1 MSVLNRIAAFW
12 RNLFRKGDVE
22 QELSDELAYA
32 LDALVEK
39 KITEGLSEVEAR
51 RQAAMQLGGVE
62 QLKEKIREA
71 KAGYYIEGVG
81 RDLRYAGRMFFKNPG
96 FTVVAIIA
104 LALGIGANT
113 AIFSLVNGVLLRPL
127 PFPDAER
134 IVYFE
139 GKNPAAGITDSNI
152 SYLDFTDWSQ
162 QTDLFASTAAYWT
175 GNADLSGDG
184 AEPEAVPRAG
194 VTTGFFYVLGVQPV
208 LGRPFVPE
216 DDKPATFNE
225 GRGTVAIISHGL
237 WKRRF
242 GSDPAIVGKQV
253 VMKSRPLTVIG
264 VMPPGFEY
272 PEQTQIWVNS
282 AVNLSE
288 EPRDNR
294 AWSAIARLNSNV
306 DLKQAQTRV
315 SAINA
320 RLDQQ
325 FHDTNKGWD
334 VSLWTLH
341 ERLVRDIK
349 PSLLALLGAVGLVLL
364 IACANIANLLLAR
377 SAARQKE
384 IAIRAAMGASRSRVL
399 RQMLTESILLSA
411 SGGVLGLVFSIW
423 LTDVLMSMLPEGAP
437 RLEQIGID
445 YRVLTFALGVSAL
458 TGVLFGIVPALQASK
473 LDVTSALKEGGRSAE
488 GHRRTSGRSLLLIGE
503 VALSLMLLVG
513 AGLLIKSF
521 LRLQEVRPGF
531 NAHNVL
537 IANLSLQGPK
547 YKDDQQCVEFFR
559 QLNERLEEVPGVQA
573 AGGRGNLPLNAS
585 GYAIG
590 RGFIPEGRPLTVDKA
605 KDAMFSTITGDYF
618 RALQIP
624 LLSGRTFGPRDNAD
638 GPKVVIINETTAKR
652 HFGSPTAAIGKRLS
666 IWAAFRGHRRDEK
679 FMREIVGVVGDTKT
693 GSLAG
698 EGGAQIYVPHAQDS
712 QWNFMGLVIRTAG
725 DPGAFATTLRRE
737 VQALDK
743 DQPIYNVRT
752 MDDVVMNSLGT
763 RRVSMPL
770 FAVFACAALLLAAIG
785 IYGVMAYSVAQR
797 THEIGIRMALG
808 AQRSDVLGLVVRQGM
823 TLSVIGVAVGLAGAF
838 ALTRLIANLLF
849 NVRPDD
855 PTTYLA
861 ISLLL
866 GAVAFLACYLPARR
880 AAKLDPVIALSRV

>member
-1 MSVLNRIAAFW
+1 M
-12 RNLFRKGDVE
+12 
-22 QELSDELAYA
+22 
-32 LDALVEK
+32 
-39 KITEGLSEVEAR
+39 
-51 RQAAMQLGGVE
+51 LG
-62 QLKEKIREA
+62 
-71 KAGYYIEGVG
+71 
-81 RDLRYAGRMFFKNPG
+81 DLRYALRKLAKAPAFAAIAIL
-96 FTVVAIIA
+96 TV
-104 LALGIGANT
+104 ALGIGANT

-127 PFPDAER
+127 PFPNAER
-134 IVYFE
+134 IIYFE
-139 GKNPAAGITDSNI
+139 GKNPAAGITESNI

-194 VTTGFFYVLGVQPV
+194 VTTGFFSVLGVQPV

-216 DDKPATFNE
+216 DDKPATFSE

-320 RLDQQ
+320 QLDKQ
-325 FHDTNKGWD
+325 FHETNKGWD
-334 VSLWTLH
+334 ASLWTLH
-341 ERLVRDIK
+341 ERLVREVK
-349 PSLLALLGAVGLVLL
+349 PSLLALLGAVGFVLL
-364 IACANIANLLLAR
+364 IACANVANLLLAR

-384 IAIRAAMGASRSRVL
+384 IAIRAAMGASRTRVL

-411 SGGVLGLVFSIW
+411 IGGAAGLVLSIW
-423 LTDVLMSMLPEGAP
+423 LTDLLMSMLPEGAP

-473 LDVTSALKEGGRSAE
+473 LDVTSALKEGGRGAE
-488 GHRRTSGRSLLLIGE
+488 GHRRTNARSLLLIGE

-521 LRLQEVRPGF
+521 LRLQEIRPGF

-537 IANLSLQGPK
+537 IANLALPYPK
-547 YKDDQQCVEFFR
+547 YQYEQFEEFFR
-559 QLNERLEEVPGVQA
+559 RLTERLEAAPGVQA
-573 AGGRGNLPLNAS
+573 AGGGINLPLNAS
-585 GYAIG
+585 GYALG
-590 RGFIPEGRPLTVDKA
+590 RGFIPEGRPLTVDENR
-605 KDAMFSTITGDYF
+605 DAMFSAITGDYF

-624 LLSGRTFGPRDNAD
+624 LLAGRTFDLRDNAD
-638 GPKVVIINETTAKR
+638 APKVVIINETIAKR
-652 HFGSPTAAIGKRLS
+652 HFGSATEAIGKRLS
-666 IWAAFRGHRRDEK
+666 IWRDEK

-693 GSLAG
+693 GSLTG
-698 EGGAQIYVPHAQDS
+698 EGGAQIYVPNAQAEF
-712 QWNFMGLVIRTAG
+712 NLMGLVIRTAG
-725 DPGAFATTLRRE
+725 DPAAFATTLRHE

-743 DQPIYNVRT
+743 DQPVYSVRT
-752 MDDVVMNSLGT
+752 MDDVVANSLGT
-763 RRVSMPL
+763 RRVSMQL
-770 FAVFACAALLLAAIG
+770 FTVFAIAALLLAAIG
-785 IYGVMAYSVAQR
+785 IYGVMAYSVTQR
-797 THEIGIRMALG
+797 IQEIGIRMALG
-808 AQRSDVLGLVVRQGM
+808 AQKSDVLRVVVRQGM
-823 TLSVIGVAVGLAGAF
+823 ILAVIGVVAGLIGAF
-838 ALTRLIANLLF
+838 GLTRVMGSLLF

-855 PTTYLA
+855 TTTYLA
-861 ISLLL
+861 ISFMLIV
-866 GAVAFLACYLPARR
+866 VAFLACYLPARR
-880 AAKLDPVIALSRV
+880 AAKLDPMIALSRT

>member
-1 MSVLNRIAAFW
+1 MNTLLHDIRHGVRML
-12 RNLFRKGDVE
+12 LKHKGF
-22 QELSDELAYA
+22 SA
-32 LDALVEK
+32 
-39 KITEGLSEVEAR
+39 
-51 RQAAMQLGGVE
+51 
-62 QLKEKIREA
+62 
-71 KAGYYIEGVG
+71 
-81 RDLRYAGRMFFKNPG
+81 
-96 FTVVAIIA
+96 VAIIA
-104 LALGIGANT
+104 LGLGIGANT

-127 PFPDAER
+127 PFPNSDR
-134 IVYFE
+134 IIYFG

-194 VTTGFFYVLGVQPV
+194 VTTGFFSVLGVQPV
-208 LGRPFVPE
+208 LGRAIVPE

-242 GSDPAIVGKQV
+242 GSDPAIIGRV
-253 VMKSRPLTVIG
+253 VQMKSRPLTVIG

-282 AVNLSE
+282 AVNLSQ

-294 AWSAIARLNSNV
+294 AWSAIARLNPNV

-320 RLDQQ
+320 RLDKQ
-325 FHDTNKGWD
+325 FHETNKGWD

-341 ERLVRDIK
+341 ERLVREVK

-364 IACANIANLLLAR
+364 IACANVANLLLAR

-384 IAIRAAMGASRSRVL
+384 IAIRAAMGASRTRVL

-411 SGGVLGLVFSIW
+411 IGGIAGLILSIW
-423 LTDVLMSMLPEGAP
+423 LTDVLMSMLPESAP
-437 RLEQIGID
+437 RFEHIGID
-445 YRVLTFALGVSAL
+445 YRVLAFALGVSAL

-473 LDVTSALKEGGRSAE
+473 LDVTSALKEGGRSGE
-488 GHRRTSGRSLLLIGE
+488 GHRRTSARSLLLIGE

-521 LRLQEVRPGF
+521 LRLQEIRPGF

-537 IANLSLQGPK
+537 IANLALPYPK
-547 YKDDQQCVEFFR
+547 YGNQQFEEFFR
-559 QLNERLEEVPGVQA
+559 QLKERLEAAPGVQA
-573 AGGRGNLPLNAS
+573 AGGSMNLPLNAS

-590 RGFIPEGRPLTVDKA
+590 RGFIPEGRPLTVEENR
-605 KDAMFSTITGDYF
+605 DAMFSSITGDYF

-624 LLSGRTFGPRDNAD
+624 LLSGRTFELRDNAD
-638 GPKVVIINETTAKR
+638 APKVVIINETIAKR
-652 HFGSPTAAIGKRLS
+652 HFGSPAEAIGKRLS
-666 IWAAFRGHRRDEK
+666 IWRDEK

-693 GSLAG
+693 GSLTG
-698 EGGAQIYVPHAQDS
+698 EGGAQIYVPNAQARE
-712 QWNFMGLVIRTAG
+712 NFMGLVIRTAG
-725 DPGAFATTLRRE
+725 DPAAFATTLRRE

-763 RRVSMPL
+763 RRVSMEL
-770 FAVFACAALLLAAIG
+770 FAVFAIAALLLAALG
-785 IYGVMAYSVAQR
+785 IYGVMAYTVTQR
-797 THEIGIRMALG
+797 TQEIGIRMALG

-823 TLSVIGVAVGLAGAF
+823 TLAAIGVVAGLAGAF
-838 ALTRLIANLLF
+838 SLTRVMASLLF

-855 PTTYLA
+855 PATYLA
-861 ISLLL
+861 ISFLLTV
-866 GAVAFLACYLPARR
+866 VAFLACYLPARR
-880 AAKLDPVIALSRV
+880 AAKLDPVIALSRT

>member
-1 MSVLNRIAAFW
+1 MNDLKFALRQ
-12 RNLFRKGDVE
+12 LRK
-22 QELSDELAYA
+22 
-32 LDALVEK
+32 
-39 KITEGLSEVEAR
+39 T
-51 RQAAMQLGGVE
+51 
-62 QLKEKIREA
+62 
-71 KAGYYIEGVG
+71 
-81 RDLRYAGRMFFKNPG
+81 PG
-96 FTVVAIIA
+96 FTFVAIVT

-113 AIFSLVNGVLLRPL
+113 AIFSLINGVLLRPV
-127 PFPDAER
+127 PFPESER
-134 IVYFE
+134 IIYFE
-139 GKNPAAGITDSNI
+139 GKNPAAGITESNI

-184 AEPEAVPRAG
+184 ADPEAVPRAG
-194 VTTGFFYVLGVQPV
+194 VTIGFFSVLGVQPV
-208 LGRPFVPE
+208 LGRAFIAQ

-242 GSDPAIVGKQV
+242 GSDPAIVGRV
-253 VMKSRPLTVIG
+253 VQMKSRPLTVIG

-325 FHDTNKGWD
+325 FHETNKGWD

-341 ERLVRDIK
+341 ERLVRDVK
-349 PSLLALLGAVGLVLL
+349 PSLLALLGAVGFVLL
-364 IACANIANLLLAR
+364 IGCANIANLLLAR

-384 IAIRAAMGASRSRVL
+384 IAIRAALGASRTRVL

-411 SGGVLGLVFSIW
+411 IGGIAGLILSIW

-437 RLEQIGID
+437 RFQHIGID
-445 YRVLTFALGVSAL
+445 YRVLMFALGVSAL

-473 LDVTSALKEGGRSAE
+473 LDVTSALKEGGRSGE
-488 GHRRTSGRSLLLIGE
+488 GHRRTSACSLLLIGE

-521 LRLQEVRPGF
+521 LRLQEIRPGF

-537 IANLSLQGPK
+537 VANLALPYPK
-547 YKDDQQCVEFFR
+547 YRYEQFEEFFR
-559 QLNERLEEVPGVQA
+559 RLKERLEAAPGVQA
-573 AGGRGNLPLNAS
+573 AGGSMNLPLNAS

-590 RGFIPEGRPLTVDKA
+590 RGFIPEGRLLTVDENR
-605 KDAMFSTITGDYF
+605 DAMFSSITGDYF

-624 LLSGRTFGPRDNAD
+624 LLSGRTFELRDNAD
-638 GPKVVIINETTAKR
+638 APKVVIINETIAKR
-652 HFGSPTAAIGKRLS
+652 HFGSATEAIGKRLS
-666 IWAAFRGHRRDEK
+666 IWRDEK

-693 GSLAG
+693 GSLTG
-698 EGGAQIYVPHAQDS
+698 EGGAQIYVPNAQARE
-712 QWNFMGLVIRTAG
+712 NFMGLVIRTAG
-725 DPGAFATTLRRE
+725 DPAAFATTLRRE

-743 DQPIYNVRT
+743 DQPIYSVRT
-752 MDDVVMNSLGT
+752 MDDVVANSLGT
-763 RRVSMPL
+763 RRVSMQL
-770 FAVFACAALLLAAIG
+770 FAVFAIAALLLAAVG
-785 IYGVMAYSVAQR
+785 ISGVMAYSVTQR
-797 THEIGIRMALG
+797 TQEIGIRMALG
-808 AQRSDVLGLVVRQGM
+808 AQGGDVLRMVVRQGM
-823 TLSVIGVAVGLAGAF
+823 TLALIGIGVGLAGAF
-838 ALTRLIANLLF
+838 GLTRVLANLLF
-849 NVRPDD
+849 GVKATD
-855 PTTYLA
+855 PVTFIA

-866 GAVAFLACYLPARR
+866 TFVALLACYLPARR
-880 AAKLDPVIALSRV
+880 ASRVDPLVALRAE

>member
-1 MSVLNRIAAFW
+1 ML
-12 RNLFRKGDVE
+12 LKHKGF
-22 QELSDELAYA
+22 SA
-32 LDALVEK
+32 
-39 KITEGLSEVEAR
+39 
-51 RQAAMQLGGVE
+51 
-62 QLKEKIREA
+62 
-71 KAGYYIEGVG
+71 
-81 RDLRYAGRMFFKNPG
+81 
-96 FTVVAIIA
+96 VAIIA
-104 LALGIGANT
+104 LGLGIGANT

-127 PFPDAER
+127 PFPNSDR
-134 IVYFE
+134 IIYFG

-194 VTTGFFYVLGVQPV
+194 VTTGFFSVLGVQPV
-208 LGRPFVPE
+208 LGRAIVPE

-242 GSDPAIVGKQV
+242 GSDPAIIGRV
-253 VMKSRPLTVIG
+253 VQMKSRPLTVIG

-282 AVNLSE
+282 AVNLSQ

-294 AWSAIARLNSNV
+294 AWSAIARLNPNV

-320 RLDQQ
+320 RLDKQ
-325 FHDTNKGWD
+325 FHETNKGWD

-341 ERLVRDIK
+341 ERLVREVK

-364 IACANIANLLLAR
+364 IACANVANLLLAR

-384 IAIRAAMGASRSRVL
+384 IAIRAAMGASRTRVL

-411 SGGVLGLVFSIW
+411 IGGIAGLILSIW
-423 LTDVLMSMLPEGAP
+423 LTDVLMSMLPESAP
-437 RLEQIGID
+437 RFEHIGID
-445 YRVLTFALGVSAL
+445 YRVLAFALGVSAL

-473 LDVTSALKEGGRSAE
+473 LDVTSALKEGGRSGE
-488 GHRRTSGRSLLLIGE
+488 GHRRTSARSLLLIGE

-521 LRLQEVRPGF
+521 LRLQEIRPGF

-537 IANLSLQGPK
+537 IANLALPYPK
-547 YKDDQQCVEFFR
+547 YGNQQFEEFFR
-559 QLNERLEEVPGVQA
+559 QLKERLEAAPGVQA
-573 AGGRGNLPLNAS
+573 AGGSMNLPLNAS

-590 RGFIPEGRPLTVDKA
+590 RGFIPEGRPLTVEENR
-605 KDAMFSTITGDYF
+605 DAMFSSITGDYF

-624 LLSGRTFGPRDNAD
+624 LLSGRTFELRDNAD
-638 GPKVVIINETTAKR
+638 APKVVIINETIAKR
-652 HFGSPTAAIGKRLS
+652 HFGSPAEAIGKRLS
-666 IWAAFRGHRRDEK
+666 IWRDEK

-693 GSLAG
+693 GSLTG
-698 EGGAQIYVPHAQDS
+698 EGGAQIYVPNAQARE
-712 QWNFMGLVIRTAG
+712 NFMGLVIRTAG
-725 DPGAFATTLRRE
+725 DPAAFATTLRRE

-763 RRVSMPL
+763 RRVSMEL
-770 FAVFACAALLLAAIG
+770 FAVFAIAALLLAALG
-785 IYGVMAYSVAQR
+785 IYGVMAYTVTQR
-797 THEIGIRMALG
+797 TQEIGIRMALG

-823 TLSVIGVAVGLAGAF
+823 TLAAIGVVAGLAGAF
-838 ALTRLIANLLF
+838 SLTRVMASLLF

-855 PTTYLA
+855 PATYLA
-861 ISLLL
+861 ISFLLTV
-866 GAVAFLACYLPARR
+866 VAFLACYLPARR
-880 AAKLDPVIALSRV
+880 AAKLDPVIALSRT

>member
-1 MSVLNRIAAFW
+1 MH
-12 RNLFRKGDVE
+12 
-22 QELSDELAYA
+22 
-32 LDALVEK
+32 
-39 KITEGLSEVEAR
+39 
-51 RQAAMQLGGVE
+51 
-62 QLKEKIREA
+62 
-71 KAGYYIEGVG
+71 
-81 RDLRYAGRMFFKNPG
+81 DLRFAFRMLLKHKG
-96 FTVVAIIA
+96 FTAVAIIA
-104 LALGIGANT
+104 LALGVGANT

-127 PFPDAER
+127 PFPNSDR
-134 IVYFE
+134 IIYFE

-194 VTTGFFYVLGVQPV
+194 VTAGFFSVLGVQPV
-208 LGRPFVPE
+208 LGRTILPE
-216 DDKPATFNE
+216 DDKPASFNE

-253 VMKSRPLTVIG
+253 VMKSRPLTIIG

-294 AWSAIARLNSNV
+294 AWSAIARLNPGI

-320 RLDQQ
+320 QLDQR
-325 FHDTNKGWD
+325 FHETNKGWD

-341 ERLVRDIK
+341 ERLVREVK
-349 PSLLALLGAVGLVLL
+349 PSLLALFGAVGLVLL
-364 IACANIANLLLAR
+364 IACANVANLLLAR

-384 IAIRAAMGASRSRVL
+384 IAIRAAMGASRTRVL

-411 SGGVLGLVFSIW
+411 IGGIAGLVLSIW
-423 LTDVLMSMLPEGAP
+423 LTDVLLSMLPEGAP

-445 YRVLTFALGVSAL
+445 YRVLTFAFGVSAL
-458 TGVLFGIVPALQASK
+458 TGILFGIVPALQASK
-473 LDVTSALKEGGRSAE
+473 LDVTSALKEGGRSFE
-488 GHRRTSGRSLLLIGE
+488 GHRRTSARSLLLIGE

-521 LRLQEVRPGF
+521 LRLQEVKPGF

-537 IANLSLQGPK
+537 VANLALPYPK
-547 YKDDQQCVEFFR
+547 YQYRQFEEFFR
-559 QLNERLEEVPGVQA
+559 RLEERLEAVPGVQA
-573 AGGRGNLPLNAS
+573 AGGSINLPLNAS

-590 RGFIPEGRPLTVDKA
+590 RGFIPEGRPLTVDENR
-605 KDAMFSTITGDYF
+605 DAMFSSITGDYF

-624 LLSGRTFGPRDNAD
+624 LLSGRTFELRDNAD
-638 GPKVVIINETTAKR
+638 APKVAIINETIAKR
-652 HFGSPTAAIGKRLS
+652 HFGSATQAIGKRLS
-666 IWAAFRGHRRDEK
+666 IWRDEK

-693 GSLAG
+693 GSLTG
-698 EGGAQIYVPHAQDS
+698 EGGAQIYVPNAQS
-712 QWNFMGLVIRTAG
+712 EFNIMGLVIRTTG
-725 DPGAFATTLRRE
+725 DPAAFATTLRHE

-743 DQPIYNVRT
+743 GQPIYNVRT
-752 MDDVVMNSLGT
+752 MDDVVANSLGT
-763 RRVSMPL
+763 RRVSMQL
-770 FAVFACAALLLAAIG
+770 FTIFACAALLLAALG
-785 IYGVMAYSVAQR
+785 IYGVMAYSVVQR
-797 THEIGIRMALG
+797 TQEIGIRMALG
-808 AQRSDVLGLVVRQGM
+808 AQRSDVLRLVVRQGM
-823 TLSVIGVAVGLAGAF
+823 TLAIIGVAAGLLGAF
-838 ALTRLIANLLF
+838 ALTRVIANLLF
-849 NVRPDD
+849 DVGATD
-855 PTTYLA
+855 PLTFVS

-866 GAVAFLACYLPARR
+866 VVVALLACYLPARR
-880 AAKLDPVIALSRV
+880 AAKLNPVKALAQN